1 MQIGPSELIR
11 LNSCARGAIHCA
23 CQANPH
29 PLARAGPADGV
40 RGAMPKAEDDD
51 VSSVEI
57 DDDEDEEV
65 RARPSPLLAARRALV

>member
-1 MQIGPSELIR
+1 MPTR
-11 LNSCARGAIHCA
+11 LTLT
-23 CQANPH
+23 
-29 PLARAGPADGV
+29 LARAGPKPDGV